1 MKPDPHAPA
10 REKVLFHLK
19 LRGPQTAAQLARRL
33 GVTSMAVRQHLQ
45 KLADEELVTY
55 EEERRSVGRPARR
68 WRLAAAAAQRFPDTH
83 ADLTVDILA
92 SVERTFGKGGLT
104 RVISDRTRQQERIYR
119 ARLPGRGAPLH
130 EQVNALAEV
139 RREEGYMAEV
149 SRRKDG
155 SLLLVENHCPICAA
169 ARFCQ
174 GLCAD
179 ELGLFRRLL
188 GRGVRVE
195 RSEHLLAGARRCAY
209 EIRSRA

>member
-1 MKPDPHAPA
+1 
-10 REKVLFHLK
+10 
-19 LRGPQTAAQLARRL
+19 
-33 GVTSMAVRQHLQ
+33 MAVRQHLQ
-45 KLADEELVTY
+45 KLADEELVDY

-92 SVERTFGKGGLT
+92 SVQRTFGKGGLT
-104 RVISDRTRQQERIYR
+104 RVISDRTRQQERTYR

-130 EQVNALAEV
+130 ERVNALAEV

-149 SRRKDG
+149 SRRADG

-209 EIRSRA
+209 EIRSRT